1 MTMKKLWVIFWAY
14 WKWFCTA
21 LVTSTLL
28 LMLVAFVIGL
38 LDPNTVSEK
47 DLRAQCIEKGG
58 TWDESDSV
66 PICRAPA

>member
-1 MTMKKLWVIFWAY
+1 MKRLSLIFWAY

-28 LMLVAFVIGL
+28 LMLVAFVVGL

-47 DLRAQCIEKGG
+47 DLRAQCIETGG